1 MTISLSLKVCLHAN
15 WYLIKNEGA
24 SLLTQKLHA
33 HTLFIRK
40 SFTSFC
46 QLLGYIFVNHCT
58 YAPNSFQCMS
68 GSWLA
73 YEWAQC
79 QTKNVFSLSMVAL
92 EVTWIVFSFFFFFP
106 HLCVGW
112 CYGPEGGHPWW
123 VTLPWAW
130 AVERRGSN
138 GHLSSS
144 LGGIFSDLVIK
155 PDLGS
160 RSSGLT
166 HCHQTS
172 L

>member
-92 EVTWIVFSFFFFFP
+92 EVTWIVFSFFFFFF
-106 HLCVGW
+106 
-112 CYGPEGGHPWW
+112 
-123 VTLPWAW
+123 
-130 AVERRGSN
+130 
-138 GHLSSS
+138 SS
-144 LGGIFSDLVIK
+144 LCWMVLWPRGRTPLMGDPALSMGSWAERIQWSSELVARRYFLWPRHK
-155 PDLGS
+155 TWPWVS
-160 RSSGLT
+160 
-166 HCHQTS
+166 Q
-172 L
+172 